1 MRPVNTSSATDS
13 HGATAALAAW
23 AAQAPGHW
31 TDSAWRSAA
40 HAFED
45 TIASMVAGAG
55 DSGSAVV
62 RACAFRGPVP
72 VIGRTDGA
80 DAASAALTNGYAAHA
95 VEMDENFLVG
105 LGHLACSVL
114 PGLLSIA
121 HEADQGGEAV
131 LDALIVASEA
141 MARIGLAMRRAHT
154 DRGWHGTATIGALAA
169 AAGCGRLLRLDAQ
182 RMRDALSLAVSM
194 AAGPKIQF
202 GTQAKPLHAGLASQA
217 GVWAA
222 RLAAHGL
229 HGHAQALE
237 GSHGFGALY
246 GGVQAPDW
254 SGIVPRAGEPLA
266 IDAAGMAFKLWPAC
280 GATHRAIAST
290 LALRGLH
297 GFAADDV
304 ERVSV
309 RVSHG
314 TLVNLRYPDPADHK
328 QAQFS
333 MNYALALALERGA
346 LTLADFS
353 PAALQDARI
362 RALMPRITM
371 QRDPDATEGS
381 EDAAN
386 HRPHQ
391 VRIELRDGRVLEHET
406 RHLKGSPQDPLN
418 AAERQQKFDMCCVGQ
433 MPPALLDRLCRAL
446 QAPADIAS
454 LRELM
459 TTFAYEAGCDDGQRF
474 ARPPF
479 AATTAISRAAEG
491 RTPGATTP

>member
-1 MRPVNTSSATDS
+1 MRPVNTSSTTDT

-23 AAQAPGHW
+23 AAQAPSHW
-31 TDSAWRSAA
+31 TDSAWR
-40 HAFED
+40 HATHALED

-72 VIGRTDGA
+72 VIGRLDGA
-80 DAASAALTNGYAAHA
+80 DAASAALANGYAAHA

-121 HEADQGGEAV
+121 HESDLGGEAV
-131 LDALIVASEA
+131 LDALIVASEV

-182 RMRDALSLAVSM
+182 RMRDALALAASM

-217 GVWAA
+217 GVWAS

-229 HGHAQALE
+229 HAHAQALE
-237 GSHGFGALY
+237 GRHGFGALY
-246 GGVQAPDW
+246 AGVQAPDW
-254 SGIVPRAGEPLA
+254 SAVVPAAGAPLA

-280 GATHRAIAST
+280 GATHRAISST
-290 LALRGLH
+290 LALRAQH
-297 GFAADDV
+297 GFTADEV
-304 ERVSV
+304 QGVTV

-314 TLVNLRYPDPADHK
+314 TLVNLRYTDPVDHK

-353 PAALQDARI
+353 PAALRDERI

-371 QRDPDATEGS
+371 ERDPAAAEGS

-386 HRPHQ
+386 HLPHQ
-391 VRIELRDGRVLEHET
+391 VRITLRDGRVLAHET
-406 RHLKGSPQDPLN
+406 RHLKGSPQDPLT
-418 AAERQQKFDMCCVGQ
+418 AAERQQKFDMCCAGQ
-433 MPPALLDRLCRAL
+433 MPPAQLHTLRDAL
-446 QAPADIAS
+446 RAPADIAS
-454 LRELM
+454 LREFLK
-459 TTFAYEAGCDDGQRF
+459 TFAFEAGCDDGQRF
-474 ARPPF
+474 AVPPYD
-479 AATTAISRAAEG
+479 TARADEG
-491 RTPGATTP
+491 RHPGATTP

>member
-1 MRPVNTSSATDS
+1 MCPVNTSTTDP
-13 HGATAALAAW
+13 HGATTALAAW

-31 TDSAWRSAA
+31 TDSAWHSAA

-55 DSGSAVV
+55 DSGTAIA

-72 VIGRTDGA
+72 VIGRLDGA
-80 DAASAALTNGYAAHA
+80 DAASAALVNGYAAHA

-105 LGHLACSVL
+105 LGHLACSAL
-114 PGLLSIA
+114 PGMLSVA
-121 HEADQGGEAV
+121 HEGDLGGEAV
-131 LDALIVASEA
+131 LDALIVASEV

-217 GVWAA
+217 GVWAS

-229 HGHAQALE
+229 QGHAKALE
-237 GSHGFGALY
+237 GPHGFGALY
-246 GGVQAPDW
+246 AGVQAPDW
-254 SGIVPRAGEPLA
+254 SAIVPTAGEPLA

-280 GATHRAIAST
+280 GATHRAITST
-290 LALRGLH
+290 LALRALH
-297 GFAADDV
+297 GFAAADV
-304 ERVSV
+304 ERVTV

-353 PAALQDARI
+353 PAALADERV
-362 RALMPRITM
+362 RSLLPRIVM
-371 QRDPDATEGS
+371 ECDPDATEGS

-386 HRPHQ
+386 HRPHR
-391 VRIELRDGRVLEHET
+391 VRIALRDGRVLEHET
-406 RHLKGSPQDPLN
+406 RHLKGSPQDPLS
-418 AAERQQKFDMCCVGQ
+418 AAERQQKFDMCCTGQ
-433 MPPALLDRLCRAL
+433 MPPALLDTLRGAL
-446 QAPADIAS
+446 RAPADITS
-454 LRELM
+454 LREFM
-459 TTFAYEAGCDDGQRF
+459 ATFAFEAGCDDGQRF
-474 ARPPF
+474 AKPPF
-479 AATTAISRAAEG
+479 AISRADEG